1 MTTRGDATKE
11 RILATA
17 EALIFDRGF
26 AGTSLDEII
35 ERVGVTKGAFFYH
48 FKSKADLAKGIVERF
63 AREEQALFINLS
75 ERAAALADDPLQ
87 EVLLFF
93 KLFEE
98 FVDGLENPLPG
109 CIFATYT
116 LESHQFDEAIH
127 ELVRK
132 ELDDWGAIYERK
144 FEKLIESRPP
154 RIPITAHE
162 LTEAVMC
169 LVEGGILLG
178 RVYSDPKILVRQSTQ
193 FRNYLQLLFAK
204 PEN

>member
-1 MTTRGDATKE
+1 MTTRGDSTKE
-11 RILATA
+11 RILAAA
-17 EALIFDRGF
+17 EALVFDRGF

-35 ERVGVTKGAFFYH
+35 DRVGVTKGAFFYH

-63 AREEQALFINLS
+63 ARAEQELFISLS
-75 ERAAALADDPLQ
+75 ERAATLADDPLQ

-116 LESHQFDEAIH
+116 YERHQFDEGIH
-127 ELVRK
+127 EMVRK

-144 FEKLIESRPP
+144 FEKLLTARTP
-154 RIPITAHE
+154 RVPTTARD
-162 LTEAVMC
+162 LAEAAMC
-169 LVEGGILLG
+169 LVEGGILMG
-178 RVYSDPKILVRQSTQ
+178 RVYSDSKLLVRQSAQ
-193 FRNYLQLLFAK
+193 FRNYLQLLFAA
-204 PEN
+204 N

>member
-1 MTTRGDATKE
+1 MTTRGDSTKE
-11 RILATA
+11 RILLAA
-17 EALIFDRGF
+17 EALVFDRGF

-63 AREEQALFINLS
+63 AKEEQALFVSLS
-75 ERAAALADDPLQ
+75 DRAAALADDPLQ

-98 FVDGLENPLPG
+98 FVDGLANPLPG

-116 LESHQFDEAIH
+116 YESHQFDEAIH

-144 FEKLIESRPP
+144 FEKLIQSQPP
-154 RIPITAHE
+154 RIPITARE
-162 LTEAVMC
+162 LAEAVMC

-178 RVYSDPKILVRQSTQ
+178 RVYNDRKLLVRQSAQ
-193 FRNYLQLLFAK
+193 FRNYLQLLFAEK
-204 PEN
+204 

>member
-1 MTTRGDATKE
+1 MTTRGDSTKE
-11 RILATA
+11 RILAAA
-17 EALIFDRGF
+17 EALVFERGF

-35 ERVGVTKGAFFYH
+35 DRVGVTKGAFFYH
-48 FKSKADLAKGIVERF
+48 FKSKADLARGIVDRF

-75 ERAAALADDPLQ
+75 ERAEALADDPLQ

-98 FVDGLENPLPG
+98 FVGGLENPLPG

-116 LESHQFDEAIH
+116 LESHQFEDEIH
-127 ELVRK
+127 ELIRK

-144 FEKLIESRPP
+144 FEKVMAVREP
-154 RIPITAHE
+154 RMPTTARE
-162 LTEAVMC
+162 LTEAAMC

-178 RVYSDPKILVRQSTQ
+178 RVYGDPKLLVRQSVQ
-193 FRNYLQLLFAK
+193 FRNYLQLLFGA
-204 PEN
+204 E

>member
-1 MTTRGDATKE
+1 MTTRGESTKE
-11 RILATA
+11 KILLAA
-17 EALIFDRGF
+17 EALVFDRGF

-48 FKSKADLAKGIVERF
+48 FKSKADLARGIVERF
-63 AREEQALFINLS
+63 AREEQALFVSLS
-75 ERAAALADDPLQ
+75 DRAAALADDPLQ

-116 LESHQFDEAIH
+116 YESHQFDEAIH

-144 FEKLIESRPP
+144 FEKLIEARTP
-154 RIPITAHE
+154 RAPITAHE
-162 LTEAVMC
+162 LAEAVMC

-178 RVYSDPKILVRQSTQ
+178 RVYNDRKLLVRQSAQ
-193 FRNYLQLLFAK
+193 FRNYLQLLFAEK
-204 PEN
+204 

>member
-1 MTTRGDATKE
+1 MTTRGESTKE
-11 RILATA
+11 RILAAA
-17 EALIFDRGF
+17 EALVFDRGF

-35 ERVGVTKGAFFYH
+35 EKVGVTKGAFFYH

-63 AREEQALFINLS
+63 AREEQQLFVELS
-75 ERAAALADDPLQ
+75 ERAEALADDPLQ
-87 EVLLFF
+87 EALLFF

-98 FVDGLENPLPG
+98 FVDRLENPLPG

-116 LESHQFDEAIH
+116 YESHQFDAEIH
-127 ELVRK
+127 ELIRK

-154 RIPITAHE
+154 RIPITARE

-178 RVYSDPKILVRQSTQ
+178 RVYSDPKLLVRQSAQ
-193 FRNYLQLLFAK
+193 FRNYLQLLFAAS
-204 PEN
+204 

>member
-1 MTTRGDATKE
+1 MTTRGDSTKE
-11 RILATA
+11 KILLVA
-17 EALIFDRGF
+17 EALVFDRGF

-63 AREEQALFINLS
+63 AKEEQALFVSLS
-75 ERAAALADDPLQ
+75 DRAAALADDPLQ

-116 LESHQFDEAIH
+116 YESHQFDETIH
-127 ELVRK
+127 ELIRK

-144 FEKLIESRPP
+144 FEKLIEARTP
-154 RIPITAHE
+154 RVPTTAHD
-162 LTEAVMC
+162 LAEAAMC

-178 RVYSDPKILVRQSTQ
+178 RVYNDPKLLVRQSGQ
-193 FRNYLQLLFAK
+193 FRNYLQLLFAAK
-204 PEN
+204 